1 MTSPS
6 VSPPSVSML
15 TRAITAAADGPLRG
29 WLHGQRWFGAKG
41 RELRN
46 LVARDHAVLDAGGG
60 GRPAYVFV
68 LFEIT
73 YEDGEDLYA
82 IPLVVGT
89 GGASGADGII
99 GEIELDGARLTI
111 CDALADHR
119 FLRLGLAA
127 IARNMTIPTARGGAL
142 VGTRGVA
149 LAGFI
154 GSGAIED
161 LPVRAMRAE
170 QSNTSVVFSPGAQDR
185 LLVKWLR
192 SVHQGVHLE
201 VEIGAHLAKV
211 GFHGAPKMLGD
222 LAYIAPP
229 RPGVTTDPVTV
240 AVAAEFVAN
249 VSDGWKHALS
259 EAKTRL
265 DADIRTS
272 RPSREPYD
280 LAIKRLGRLTAEMHL
295 ALANGQRDPAF
306 IPEPLDED
314 DRGALATSAATRL
327 VDIIAMLE
335 RRMPKWDEDVRQLGK
350 KLVAEAPAL
359 AERLR
364 SATKLPTGLAKTRI
378 HGDYHLGQVL
388 RTHGEAGTAGWTI
401 VDFEGEPARPLA
413 DRRKKSSPLRDVAG
427 MLRSFDYAAHAA
439 LREVGPGAD
448 ESKRALLD
456 REAQSWRDA
465 ARQAY
470 LDGWLEVA
478 GKSEHALVPTDAKQ
492 RAEALS
498 LYELDKA
505 LYELAYEVEHRP
517 DWVPIPLQGI
527 LRMIEAP
534 SLR

>member
-1 MTSPS
+1 
-6 VSPPSVSML
+6 VNVG
-15 TRAITAAADGPLRG
+15 RAIAAAAEGPLRG

-41 RELRN
+41 RDIRRI
-46 LVARDHAVLDAGGG
+46 VPRDHAVLDAGGG
-60 GRPAYVFV
+60 GRPAYVLV
-68 LFEIT
+68 LFEIV

-99 GEIELDGARLTI
+99 GEIEVDGARLTL

-119 FLRLGLAA
+119 FLRLGLAT
-127 IARNMTIPTARGGAL
+127 IARNGTVPTERGGAL
-142 VGTRGVA
+142 VGTRGAA
-149 LAGFI
+149 LASFV

-170 QSNTSVVFSPGAQDR
+170 QSNTSVVFSPGGQDR

-192 SVHQGVHLE
+192 SLHEGVHLE

-229 RPGVTTDPVTV
+229 RAGVITNPVTL

-259 EAKTRL
+259 DVKVRL
-265 DADIRTS
+265 DSDIRVS

-280 LAIKRLGRLTAEMHL
+280 NAIKKLGRLTAEMHL
-295 ALANGQRDPAF
+295 ALANGARDPAF
-306 IPEPLDED
+306 APEPLTEG
-314 DRGALATSAATRL
+314 DRGAIALSAATRL
-327 VDIIAMLE
+327 VESTGMLE
-335 RRMPKWDEDVRQLGK
+335 RRMPKWDDTTRALAK
-350 KLVAEAPAL
+350 KLVADAPSL
-359 AERLR
+359 ADRVR
-364 SATKLPTGLAKTRI
+364 SATHLPQGLVKTRI

-388 RTHGEAGTAGWTI
+388 RTHGEAGTSGWTI

-439 LREVGPGAD
+439 LQEVGGS
-448 ESKRALLD
+448 EK
-456 REAQSWRDA
+456 EAQSWRDA
-465 ARQAY
+465 ARQSY

-478 GKSEHALVPTDAKQ
+478 SKSEHALVPHDAKQ
-492 RAEALS
+492 RADALS
-498 LYELDKA
+498 LFELDKA

-517 DWVPIPLQGI
+517 DWVAIPMRGI
-527 LRMIEAP
+527 LRMMHPE
-534 SLR
+534 R

>member
-1 MTSPS
+1 MN
-6 VSPPSVSML
+6 VA
-15 TRAITAAADGPLRG
+15 RAVEAAAEGPLRG

-41 RELRN
+41 RGIRR
-46 LVARDHAVLDAGGG
+46 LVARDHAVLDAGGS

-68 LFEIT
+68 LFEIG
-73 YEDGEDLYA
+73 YDDGEDLYA

-99 GEIELDGARLTI
+99 GEIEVDGARHTI

-127 IARNMTIPTARGGAL
+127 IARKSTIPTAAGGAL
-142 VGTRGVA
+142 VGTRGAA
-149 LAGFI
+149 LGGFV
-154 GSGAIED
+154 GGGAIED
-161 LPVRAMRAE
+161 LPVRSMRAE

-185 LLVKWLR
+185 LLMKWLR
-192 SVHQGVHLE
+192 ALHEGVHLE

-211 GFHGAPKMLGD
+211 GFRGAPAMLGD

-229 RPGVTTDPVTV
+229 RPGVTAHPVTV
-240 AVAAEFVAN
+240 GVAAEFVAN
-249 VSDGWKHALS
+249 VSDGWKHALA

-265 DADIRTS
+265 DVASRTS

-280 LAIKRLGRLTAEMHL
+280 VAIKRLGKLTAEMHL
-295 ALANGQRDPAF
+295 ALADGSRDPAF
-306 IPEPLDED
+306 TPEPLDDD

-327 VDIIAMLE
+327 VDIISMLE
-335 RRMPKWDEDVRQLGK
+335 RRMPEWKGADRELAR

-359 AERLR
+359 AERVR
-364 SATKLPTGLAKTRI
+364 SAAQLPAGLVKTRI

-388 RTHGEAGTAGWTI
+388 RTHGEAGAAGWTI

-413 DRRKKSSPLRDVAG
+413 ERRKKSSPLRDVAG

-439 LREVGPGAD
+439 LREVEGEGVD
-448 ESKRALLD
+448 EAKRATLD
-456 REAQSWRDA
+456 REAQAWRDA
-465 ARQAY
+465 ARRAY

-478 GKSEHALVPTDAKQ
+478 SQSEHALVPKDPGQ
-492 RAEALS
+492 RAAALS
-498 LYELDKA
+498 LFELDKA

-517 DWVPIPLQGI
+517 DWVAIPLRGI
-527 LRMIEAP
+527 LRMMHAAAEK
-534 SLR
+534 S